1 MSVRPTDVMHETAP
15 TAGSSTSTPARPR
28 KARRTAATLVAALGL
43 GLVPAV
49 GTATAHAAPTATGTT
64 STSPTPAA
72 KAADTDRTSLTV
84 KRSTATTYEGRKGA
98 RLSVRLRNA
107 DEPVDGR
114 VKIYDGRKLLRTL
127 TASDRNDDGRLTLSY
142 RLPKKLTVG
151 KHTITLKFLPAAS
164 TDASTATRTTT
175 VRVRS
180 EGDLVVRTAKRYVG
194 TPYRYGGT
202 TPRGFDCSGFTSYVY
217 KKAGVVKLPRASSA
231 QRGSGTVVSRKNAR
245 PGDLIWTPGHVA
257 IYVGNGKQIDAPR
270 PGKSIKVRSIW
281 QSNPTFLRV

>member
-1 MSVRPTDVMHETAP
+1 MTPRTTDVVHGTAP
-15 TAGSSTSTPARPR
+15 SGGPSTSTPTRSR
-28 KARRTAATLVAALGL
+28 SARRTVATLVATLGI

-49 GTATAHAAPTATGTT
+49 GTATAHAE
-64 STSPTPAA
+64 PAA
-72 KAADTDRTSLTV
+72 QSASADNSTRLSVT
-84 KRSTATTYEGRKGA
+84 RSATTTYEGRKGSK
-98 RLSVRLRNA
+98 LSIRLRNA

-114 VKIYDGRKLLRTL
+114 VKVYDGKKLLRTL
-127 TASDRNDDGRLTLSY
+127 TASDRNDDGRLNLSY
-142 RLPKKLTVG
+142 RLPKSLKVG

-164 TDASTATRTTT
+164 TDASSAKRTTK

-180 EGDLVVRTAKRYVG
+180 EGELIVRTAKRYIG

-217 KKAGVVKLPRASSA
+217 KKAGVAKLPRSSSA
-231 QRGSGTVVSRKNAR
+231 QRGSGKVVARKNAR
-245 PGDLIWTPGHVA
+245 PGDLIWTRGHVA

-270 PGKSIKVRSIW
+270 PGKSIKVRDIW

>member
-1 MSVRPTDVMHETAP
+1 MSVRTPDVMHETAP

-49 GTATAHAAPTATGTT
+49 GTATAHAAPAATGTT
-64 STSPTPAA
+64 STSPVAA
-72 KAADTDRTSLTV
+72 KATTTARTSLTV

-98 RLSVRLRNA
+98 RLSIRLRNA

-142 RLPKKLTVG
+142 RLPKKLKVG
-151 KHTITLKFLPAAS
+151 KHTITLKFLPASS
-164 TDASTATRTTT
+164 TDASTAKRTTK

-217 KKAGVVKLPRASSA
+217 KKAGVAKLPRASSA
-231 QRGSGTVVSRKNAR
+231 QRGSGKVVSRKNAR

-257 IYVGNGKQIDAPR
+257 IYIGNGKQIDAPR